1 MIHRTSTDSDKVV
14 RSRLKKRALKMVNA
28 RDPRFKILGKAWWLK
43 RPRENEEDS
52 TVLQRNIGNVAYRG
66 RPQYMQRKLPASLN
80 SLAKSG
86 KVDVKE
92 RFIPRNTIR
101 SERNVQRLTD

>member
-1 MIHRTSTDSDKVV
+1 ET
-14 RSRLKKRALKMVNA
+14 
-28 RDPRFKILGKAWWLK
+28 
-43 RPRENEEDS
+43 
-52 TVLQRNIGNVAYRG
+52 TVLQRNLGNVAYRG